1 MMITPIVRP
10 ICTAAQ
16 RLSLRLFADLE
27 VSGGENLPATG
38 PLIIVANHQSNIDPP
53 LLAAVLKRN
62 TWFLAKAGIF
72 KGPIIRWFLTSWG
85 AFPLKRGEGDVRALR
100 WILRKLESGEAVVLF
115 PEGTRNPGA
124 MRRAR
129 PGVVQVALRTRAPL
143 VPVGITGTEHLN
155 NVGRVFNPAVKLRV
169 RIGEPFTLPALEGK
183 PKDEELDS
191 LTEMVMG
198 RIAELLPESHRG
210 VYARTTSGEAPLEL
224 DPSKVR
230 NTEAASS

>member
-27 VSGGENLPATG
+27 VVGGENLPATG
-38 PLIIVANHQSNIDPP
+38 PLIIVANHQSNMDPP

-210 VYARTTSGEAPLEL
+210 VYAQTTPGRTPLEL
-224 DPSKVR
+224 DPAKVG
-230 NTEAASS
+230 NADVAPS

>member
-1 MMITPIVRP
+1 M
-10 ICTAAQ
+10 
-16 RLSLRLFADLE
+16 
-27 VSGGENLPATG
+27 SGGENLHATG

-72 KGPIIRWFLTSWG
+72 KGPIIRWFLGSWG

-143 VPVGITGTEHLN
+143 IPVGITGTEHLN
-155 NVGRVFNPAVKLRV
+155 NVTRVFNPAVKLRV
-169 RIGEPFTLPALEGK
+169 RIGEPFTLPAPEGK
-183 PKDEELDS
+183 PKGEELDS
-191 LTEMVMG
+191 LTDMVMG

-210 VYARTTSGEAPLEL
+210 VYAQPTAGRAPLEL
-224 DPSKVR
+224 GSAKVR
-230 NTEAASS
+230 DAEAASS

>member
-1 MMITPIVRP
+1 MITPIVRP
-10 ICTAAQ
+10 ICTAVQ

-27 VSGGENLPATG
+27 VSGEGNLPTTG

-53 LLAAVLKRN
+53 LLAAVLKRH

-72 KGPIIRWFLTSWG
+72 KGPIIRWFLGSWG
-85 AFPLKRGEGDVRALR
+85 AFPLRRQEGDIRALR

-124 MRRAR
+124 MRRAK

-143 VPVGITGTEHLN
+143 IPIGITGTEHLT
-155 NVGRVFNPAVKLRV
+155 NVGRVFNPTAKLRV
-169 RIGEPFTLPALEGK
+169 RIGEPFTLPAPEGK
-183 PKDEELDS
+183 PKDVELDS

-198 RIAELLPESHRG
+198 RIADLLPESHRG
-210 VYARTTSGEAPLEL
+210 VYARTTSGRASLEP
-224 DPSKVR
+224 DPAKVG
-230 NTEAASS
+230 NTEAAPS

>member
-1 MMITPIVRP
+1 MITPIVRP

-155 NVGRVFNPAVKLRV
+155 NVGRVFNPTVKLRV
-169 RIGEPFTLPALEGK
+169 RIGKPFTLPALEGK

-191 LTEMVMG
+191 LTEMVMR

-210 VYARTTSGEAPLEL
+210 VYARTTSGEAPIEL
-224 DPSKVR
+224 DPAKVG
-230 NTEAASS
+230 NADAAPS

>member
-1 MMITPIVRP
+1 MITPIVRP

-27 VSGGENLPATG
+27 VSGEENLPATG
-38 PLIIVANHQSNIDPP
+38 PLIVVANHQSNIDPP

-72 KGPIIRWFLTSWG
+72 WGPIVRWFLGSWG
-85 AFPLKRGEGDVRALR
+85 AFPLNRAEGDVRALR
-100 WILRKLESGEAVVLF
+100 WVLRKLESGEAVVLF

-124 MRRAR
+124 MRRAK

-143 VPVGITGTEHLN
+143 IPVGITGTEHLN
-155 NVGRVFNPAVKLRV
+155 NVTRVFNPAVKLRV
-169 RIGEPFTLPALEGK
+169 RIGEPFTLPAPEGK
-183 PKDEELDS
+183 PKDEELES
-191 LTEMVMG
+191 LTDMVMG

-210 VYARTTSGEAPLEL
+210 VYARPTSGQAPLEL
-224 DPSKVR
+224 DPAKVSDA
-230 NTEAASS
+230 EAASS

>member
-1 MMITPIVRP
+1 MMITPVVRP

-16 RLSLRLFADLE
+16 RVTLRLFADLE

-38 PLIIVANHQSNIDPP
+38 PLIVVANHQSNIDPP
-53 LLAAVLKRN
+53 LLAAVLKRH

-72 KGPIIRWFLTSWG
+72 WGPIVRWFLGSWG
-85 AFPLKRGEGDVRALR
+85 AFPLRREEGDVRALR
-100 WILRKLESGEAVVLF
+100 WILHKLESGEAVVLF

-124 MRRAR
+124 MRKAR

-143 VPVGITGTEHLN
+143 IPVGITGTEHLN
-155 NVGRVFNPAVKLRV
+155 NVTRVFNPTVKLCV
-169 RIGEPFTLPALEGK
+169 RIGEPFTLPAPEGK
-183 PKDEELDS
+183 PTVEELDS
-191 LTEMVMG
+191 LTEVVMG

-210 VYARTTSGEAPLEL
+210 VYARTMSERAPLEL
-224 DPSKVR
+224 DPVKVG